1 MACIIASVSVARTH
15 APMVEPRI
23 TPTSPRDD
31 VRLARL
37 RRLAWWLDEGV
48 RVPGTRIRFGLDPIL
63 GLVPGL
69 GDVAGALLG
78 GAILIEA
85 HRRELSRTTLMRMAA
100 NIILDTAAG
109 AVPLLGDV
117 LDFVW
122 KSNRRNLDL
131 LERHTIKPSK
141 AARTDR
147 LWVVAVFGLL
157 GATCVGVLVGVAFFA
172 GAILKM
178 LAGA

>member
-1 MACIIASVSVARTH
+1 
-15 APMVEPRI
+15 MVELRI
-23 TPTSPRDD
+23 SHSRAREDE
-31 VRLARL
+31 RLARL
-37 RRLAWWLDEGV
+37 RRLAWWLDEGI

-63 GLVPGL
+63 GIIPGL

-85 HRRELSRTTLMRMAA
+85 YRRQMPRTTLMRMAA
-100 NIILDTAAG
+100 NIILDTTAG
-109 AVPLLGDV
+109 AVPMLGDV
-117 LDFVW
+117 FDFVW

-147 LWVVAVFGLL
+147 LWVVTVFGLL
-157 GATCVGVLVGVAFFA
+157 GVTCVGLLLGFAFLVGAV
-172 GAILKM
+172 LKM
-178 LAGA
+178 LANA

>member
-1 MACIIASVSVARTH
+1 
-15 APMVEPRI
+15 MVEPRI
-23 TPTSPRDD
+23 APTNPPDD

-85 HRRELSRTTLMRMAA
+85 YRRQLPLPTQIRIAA
-100 NIILDTAAG
+100 NIIFDTAVG
-109 AVPLLGDV
+109 AVPLLGDAV
-117 LDFVW
+117 DVVW

-131 LERHTIKPSK
+131 LERHTFTPSK
-141 AARTDR
+141 AKRTGR
-147 LWVVAVFGLL
+147 LWAMTVFGVL
-157 GATCVGVLVGVAFFA
+157 GVTCVGLLAGFAFLVNAMV
-172 GAILKM
+172 KM
-178 LAGA
+178 LAGS